1 VGVGVGVGVLLPGAS
16 FSPPTVLCRLRIIAS
31 PRRPAR
37 ALGRRE
43 EDFALALFASI
54 RARLVAASR
63 DGGREEVRGPVG
75 VLLFDCRAA
84 KEVELRARA
93 GGFERPDEGGT
104 AEGSSARSHIAVE
117 DCDLVIRSRPV
128 GVFMGGSINVDL
140 RELGVGGVRPMPLP
154 TSVEPVLEP
163 DPSRRPADEAGRRR
177 FMPTAEARLM
187 LRLPF
192 DPLLIPESST
202 SSHARTSSSA
212 ICRTN
217 TAESCSMSQL
227 IRS

>member
-1 VGVGVGVGVLLPGAS
+1 MGVALPGAS
-16 FSPPTVLCRLRIIAS
+16 FSPPTVLWRRRMTAS

-43 EDFALALFASI
+43 DDFELALFASM

-63 DGGREEVRGPVG
+63 DGGREDVRGPVG
-75 VLLFDCRAA
+75 VLLLDCKAA

-104 AEGSSARSHIAVE
+104 AEGSSARSHIAVD
-117 DCDLVIRSRPV
+117 DCDLVMPPRPV
-128 GVFMGGSINVDL
+128 GVLAMGGSINVDL
-140 RELGVGGVRPMPLP
+140 SELGVGGVNPMPLP

-163 DPSRRPADEAGRRR
+163 EPSRRPADEAGRRR
-177 FMPTAEARLM
+177 FMPIAEARLR

-192 DPLLIPESST
+192 DPLLIPECST

-217 TAESCSMSQL
+217 TAESCSISQL